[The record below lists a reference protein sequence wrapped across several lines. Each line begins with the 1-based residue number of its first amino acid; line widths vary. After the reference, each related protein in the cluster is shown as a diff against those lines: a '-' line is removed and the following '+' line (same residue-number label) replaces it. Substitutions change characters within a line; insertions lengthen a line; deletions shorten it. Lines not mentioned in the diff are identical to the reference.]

1 MSDHYR
7 RFSRIPFD
15 AHVSLHQDNWHAHG
29 QLIDISLHGLLLRQP
44 DTWSQV
50 DISQPLRAVVELSST
65 DQIHM
70 EVQQVF
76 ARNGLLGLECRHID
90 LDSISHL
97 KRLVVLNLGDDVLAE
112 RELTALCAEPHT
124 DP

>member
-1 MSDHYR
+1 MSENYR

-15 AHVSLHQDNWHAHG
+15 AHVSLQQDGWQAHG

-50 DISQPLRAVVELSST
+50 DTSQSLRAVVELSST

-70 EVQQVF
+70 EVGLVF

-97 KRLVVLNLGDDVLAE
+97 KRLVVLNLGDDTLAE
-112 RELTALCAEPHT
+112 RELAALCA
-124 DP
+124 DPPTT